1 MQEETIEKTESE
13 LNTTNLNEL
22 KFTKS
27 QIANSKKYSIRRDLI
42 NAILDENILYSL
54 DEVDNLINKFLKKE
68 VN

>member
-1 MQEETIEKTESE
+1 MPEETIEKTE

-27 QIANSKKYSIRRDLI
+27 QIVNSKKYSIRRDLI
-42 NAILDENILYSL
+42 NAVLDENILYSL

>member
-1 MQEETIEKTESE
+1 MPEETVEKTESE

-27 QIANSKKYSIRRDLI
+27 QIANSKKYNIRRDLI
-42 NAILDENILYSL
+42 NAILDENTLYSL